1 MNNQPGQKWAATF
14 EVSGNTNLSLPQ
26 TETSGGEGTGKTKD
40 WAGER
45 PVTVNGNM
53 YTAFSP
59 EEQAHIYF
67 GANGSGKDIWYINS
81 LTDYSLVQDN
91 KEPDLIGIAPMA
103 GGVYRPGDE
112 ITISLI
118 FDEIV
123 DGTKS
128 TGLSSATVLTTDMGT
143 LHYSGGAGTNV
154 LYFTGSVTDAS
165 SGSITVQ
172 EASVTALLGLVKDM
186 CDGGSASTGGD
197 SVSTDIE
204 VSDSATA
211 PTVTVSDIANSN
223 GNLTATVSGTNAAK
237 LEYAWSEESDAD
249 DVTGWQIVAVT
260 GATVTA
266 ARTSGIWYLHA
277 RATSESGL
285 TAYDVSSIDL
295 DTGEPVIVPTLTAT
309 VDNNGWAQSRVIT
322 LEKDPEDA
330 PVTVSGPGITDSQP
344 VTGTTYTAA
353 ANGVYT
359 FKLTY
364 DGQTITQMVTVSNID
379 TAAPTVTIQDLT
391 NTSHTQAV
399 TLAVAVSDG
408 QSGIDTVTGTWSNGT
423 ESKAA
428 DFTVS
433 GNTYTTTSPDESG
446 DWTLSVTATDHAGNT
461 GTDTSTTYRINA
473 TRPTLTVD
481 ETSRNQRGVTYSYSV
496 EANGNTG
503 ITVSLPDGSTTSD
516 LSGTF
521 TITEPETY
529 TISVTDDA
537 GHFVSKTVTVEEQA
551 DNPLDGV
558 APDVRLSIESE
569 AWTKDAVTV
578 TVSVYDAGSAGRRG
592 METMPKM
599 RKDREPNQGGV

>member
-154 LYFTGSVTDAS
+154 LYFTGAVTDAS

-266 ARTSGIWYLHA
+266 ARTSGIWSLHA

-353 ANGVYT
+353 ANGV
-359 FKLTY
+359 
-364 DGQTITQMVTVSNID
+364 
-379 TAAPTVTIQDLT
+379 
-391 NTSHTQAV
+391 
-399 TLAVAVSDG
+399 
-408 QSGIDTVTGTWSNGT
+408 
-423 ESKAA
+423 
-428 DFTVS
+428 
-433 GNTYTTTSPDESG
+433 
-446 DWTLSVTATDHAGNT
+446 
-461 GTDTSTTYRINA
+461 
-473 TRPTLTVD
+473 
-481 ETSRNQRGVTYSYSV
+481 
-496 EANGNTG
+496 
-503 ITVSLPDGSTTSD
+503 
-516 LSGTF
+516 
-521 TITEPETY
+521 
-529 TISVTDDA
+529 
-537 GHFVSKTVTVEEQA
+537 
-551 DNPLDGV
+551 
-558 APDVRLSIESE
+558 
-569 AWTKDAVTV
+569 
-578 TVSVYDAGSAGRRG
+578 
-592 METMPKM
+592 
-599 RKDREPNQGGV
+599 